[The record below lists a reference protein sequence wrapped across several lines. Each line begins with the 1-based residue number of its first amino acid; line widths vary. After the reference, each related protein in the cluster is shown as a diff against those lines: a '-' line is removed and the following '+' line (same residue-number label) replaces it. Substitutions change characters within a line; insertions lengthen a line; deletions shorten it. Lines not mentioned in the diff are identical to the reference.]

1 MSHQIE
7 IYDEKELISENLDIN
22 TLIIKA
28 CNFTLR
34 AEGVCSPKLLSINFT
49 DDKEMAFLNNKYM
62 GYNETTDVL
71 SFNEISIGTQE
82 KYNWPKEEKVSHER
96 IGEIIISVPQVI
108 KQCMNNFNHECVK
121 LVVHGLLHILGY
133 DHALKKEELIMFN
146 KTDDILSYIFK
157 KN

>member
-1 MSHQIE
+1 MIHKIE
-7 IYDEKELISENLDIN
+7 IYDKKKLISENLDIK

-28 CNFTLR
+28 CTFTL
-34 AEGVCSPKLLSINFT
+34 ESLGINFT
-49 DDKEMAFLNNKYM
+49 DDKEMKLLNNKYM

-71 SFNEISIGTQE
+71 SFNEISMETQK
-82 KYNWPKEEKVSHER
+82 KYNWPKEEKIPHEK

-108 KQCMNNFNHECVK
+108 KQCMGDFNHECTK